1 MGHFY
6 KVVDMA
12 SRRIRYFRPCE
23 NGHYNWKQLKWLL
36 SDARWYASNQI
47 LPAANDRV
55 ILVGGRGSF
64 IYEFVP
70 KLSSSSRDK
79 SFLFHS
85 CNVLMKGMLEETTS
99 IPLPFLGWQF
109 VHFCQSGFNPFQLQT
124 QQGGQD
130 LSLNFRVWIKKL
142 PKLRLIG
149 TSLFRPLKQL

>member
-55 ILVGGRGSF
+55 ILVGGRGLF

-79 SFLFHS
+79 SFSLSFLQRTYERHARGNNLYPFTFS
-85 CNVLMKGMLEETTS
+85 RMAICSFLPIGIQSFS
-99 IPLPFLGWQF
+99 ITNATRWSRPFLE
-109 VHFCQSGFNPFQLQT
+109 FQGMDQET
-124 QQGGQD
+124 AQAQAHRYF
-130 LSLNFRVWIKKL
+130 SL
-142 PKLRLIG
+142 
-149 TSLFRPLKQL
+149 

>member
-79 SFLFHS
+79 SFSLSFLQRTYERNAS
-85 CNVLMKGMLEETTS
+85 GNNLYPFTFSRMAICS
-99 IPLPFLGWQF
+99 FLP
-109 VHFCQSGFNPFQLQT
+109 
-124 QQGGQD
+124 
-130 LSLNFRVWIKKL
+130 
-142 PKLRLIG
+142 IG
-149 TSLFRPLKQL
+149 I